1 MHFINHLYFRFITC
15 HSLETY
21 GIKYNT
27 EMKLS
32 FEIEILKN
40 CFHKLQSSTYDNVVR
55 ISNTNTGRSC
65 THRCVYIKIS
75 AHIGVRKFKH
85 ADSLIHWRSG
95 QKLVKNSNKKKKKE
109 TSNHHHLDTFLMF
122 LIIRAIMLR

>member
-1 MHFINHLYFRFITC
+1 
-15 HSLETY
+15 
-21 GIKYNT
+21 
-27 EMKLS
+27 MKLS
-32 FEIEILKN
+32 FDIEILKN

-65 THRCVYIKIS
+65 THRCVYVKIS

-95 QKLVKNSNKKKKKE
+95 QKLVKNSNKKKRKRDFESSSFGQFFNVPNYTCNNASVNMSEWKQ
-109 TSNHHHLDTFLMF
+109 LY
-122 LIIRAIMLR
+122 I